1 MKIAVMPGDFVG
13 KEVVAEGL
21 KVLRQVSQKFNFT
34 VGALSL
40 LAAAALFLLFV
51 K

>member
-1 MKIAVMPGDFVG
+1 MTEDNVQKRP
-13 KEVVAEGL
+13 
-21 KVLRQVSQKFNFT
+21 QSSCNVSQKFNFT